1 MGLEKPSR
9 AGVVALLGRTSV
21 GKSTLVNRIVGGRVA
36 ITADRPQTT
45 RRLIRGIRTYEDEN
59 AQLVLVDA
67 PGLHRP
73 QDALSDALIERAQSA
88 VRGSDAVLCLVEAGD
103 RLAGAT
109 KHVLK
114 MLPAPGGEGAL
125 PVILVVT
132 KADLHSRELSAL
144 TLHEVGDAYPF
155 KARVVVSAETGDGFS
170 ELEKAL
176 LAQLPERSFLYP
188 RDQVTDLARE
198 DRAAEIVR
206 EKMLLVLRDEV
217 PHAAHVQVD
226 EIGDRPDGIL
236 FIACTIYVERE
247 SQKGIV
253 IGKGGAQIKR
263 IGELAREELEFLA
276 KRKVY
281 LKTEVKVKQGWRRD
295 LKALRQFGLG

>member
-1 MGLEKPSR
+1 MTAKPRS
-9 AGVVALLGRTSV
+9 GVVALLGRTNV
-21 GKSTLVNRIVGGRVA
+21 GKSTLVNRLVGGRVA

-45 RRLIRGIRTYEDEN
+45 RRLVRGIRTFEEEN

-67 PGLHRP
+67 PGLHKPR
-73 QDALSDALIERAQSA
+73 DALSDALIQRAQSA
-88 VRGSDAVLCLVEAGD
+88 VRGADAILCLVEAGD
-103 RLAGAT
+103 RLAGPT
-109 KHVLK
+109 KHVLQFLPDPRGEGR
-114 MLPAPGGEGAL
+114 LPAL
-125 PVILVVT
+125 LVVT
-132 KADLHSRELSAL
+132 KADRHPHELSVL
-144 TLHEVGDAYPF
+144 TQTEIGDAYPF
-155 KARVVVSAETGDGFS
+155 TGKLIVSSETGTGFQ

-176 LAQLPERSFLYP
+176 LALLPEREFLYP

-206 EKMLLVLRDEV
+206 EKMLLTLRDEV

-226 EIGDRPDGIL
+226 EIGERPDGLL
-236 FIACTIYVERE
+236 FIACTIYVERD

-281 LKTEVKVKQGWRRD
+281 LKTDVKVKNGWRRD
-295 LKALRQFGLG
+295 LSALRQFGLG